1 MMETDVTIIGGG
13 PIGASVAQ
21 KISKKGYKVV
31 IIEKNKEI
39 GQHIQCAGLVTS
51 RIFKLIDINKNE
63 SLQNKIK
70 GAHVHSPSNHILTL
84 GGNKTHA
91 LVIDRQLFDKKL
103 IENSVDSNT
112 QIYRNEKFIETVKK
126 HNQIKIKTNKEN
138 VYNTK
143 LLIGADG
150 ALSRVRKQFK
160 LPEPEE
166 KLIGI
171 GAEIIN
177 TKLDPDFVEIF
188 VGNKISPGF
197 FAWIIPLNDEGTKAR
212 IGLCI
217 QQNCKHSSKYYF
229 NRFLKHKHTKKIFKN
244 IKITKN
250 IGGIIPVGFLKKTFD
265 DNLMIVGDA
274 ASQVKPTSGG
284 GLYPGLVSAD
294 FCAETALNSL
304 GNNDFT
310 AKNLSIYQKKWT
322 NMLGKE
328 IKIGMRFRKIFKN
341 LADEELDFYIKKFEN
356 EKIINTINEH
366 GDIDFP
372 SKLVKPLIKKSPSL
386 VRFLPKLLK

>member
-1 MMETDVTIIGGG
+1 MIETDVTIIGGG

-21 KISKKGYKVV
+21 KISKKDYKVA

-39 GQHIQCAGLVTS
+39 GQHLQCAGLVTS
-51 RIFKLIDINKNE
+51 RIFKHVNINTNE
-63 SLQNKIK
+63 ILQNKIK
-70 GAHVHSPSNHILTL
+70 GANIHSPSNHIVTL
-84 GGNKTHA
+84 GGDKTHA
-91 LVIDRQLFDKKL
+91 LVINRQFFDKKL
-103 IENSVDSNT
+103 IDKAVDDKT
-112 QIYRNEKFIETVKK
+112 QIFRNEKFIKTIKK
-126 HNQIKIKTNKEN
+126 DNKLEIKTNK
-138 VYNTK
+138 TIFSRSK

-150 ALSRVRKQFK
+150 ALSSVRKQYN

-166 KLIGI
+166 KLLGI
-171 GAEIIN
+171 GAEISN
-177 TKLDPDFVEIF
+177 TKLDSDFVEIF
-188 VGNKISPGF
+188 VGNKVSPGF
-197 FAWIIPLNDEGTKAR
+197 FAWIIPLNEEGTKAR

-217 QQNCKHSSKYYF
+217 KQNCTHPSKYYF
-229 NRFLKHKHTKKIFKN
+229 NRFLKHKHTKPFFKN
-244 IKITKN
+244 IKITKS

-284 GLYPGLVSAD
+284 GLYPGLISAD
-294 FCAETALNSL
+294 FCAKTAITALE
-304 GNNDFT
+304 NNDFS

-322 NMLGKE
+322 DMIGKE
-328 IKIGMRFRKIFKN
+328 IRIGMKFRKIFKD
-341 LADEELDFYIKKFEN
+341 LTDEELDFYLKKFEN
-356 EKIINTINEH
+356 EKIINTINEY